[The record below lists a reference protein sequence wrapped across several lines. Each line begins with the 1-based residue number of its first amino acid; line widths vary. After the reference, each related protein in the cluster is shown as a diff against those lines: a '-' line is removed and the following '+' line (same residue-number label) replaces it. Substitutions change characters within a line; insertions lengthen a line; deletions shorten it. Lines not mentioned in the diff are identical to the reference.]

1 MASGRVVIKKY
12 GNRRLY
18 DTSASRYVNLDEI
31 AGMVRN
37 GTDVQVLDAKTGEDL
52 TRATLMQVIAEDT
65 KGQHEGLPL
74 ELIRQL
80 IMASDHVGREF
91 IMWYLKSAFDTYHR
105 VQNALQSGLSE
116 VQSAAMS
123 PLSMVERFMQ
133 RKPAAAP
140 VSGPDNSAKDDE
152 LRELRERLADLEA
165 RQARGKKPRRTVTA
179 RNAVTARKKK
189 GAPKRRA

>member
-1 MASGRVVIKKY
+1 MPAGTAVIKKY

-18 DTSASRYVNLDEI
+18 DTSASRYVNLEEI
-31 AGMVRN
+31 AAMVRN
-37 GTDVQVLDAKTGEDL
+37 GKDVQVVDAKTGEDL
-52 TRATLMQVIAEDT
+52 TRTTLMQVIAEDT
-65 KGQHEGLPL
+65 KDQQTGLPL
-74 ELIRQL
+74 EMIRQL
-80 IMASDHVGREF
+80 IVASDHAGREF

-179 RNAVTARKKK
+179 RKKK

>member
-1 MASGRVVIKKY
+1 MAPARVVIKKY

-31 AGMVRN
+31 AAMVRN
-37 GTDVQVLDAKTGEDL
+37 GTDVQVVDAKTGEDL

-65 KGQHEGLPL
+65 KGQQEGLPL

-123 PLSMVERFMQ
+123 PLNMVERLMQ
-133 RKPAAAP
+133 RKPAPAAAEP
-140 VSGPDNSAKDDE
+140 AKEDE
-152 LRELRERLADLEA
+152 LRELRERIAELEA
-165 RQARGKKPRRTVTA
+165 RQAKGEKSRR
-179 RNAVTARKKK
+179 AVTAGKKK